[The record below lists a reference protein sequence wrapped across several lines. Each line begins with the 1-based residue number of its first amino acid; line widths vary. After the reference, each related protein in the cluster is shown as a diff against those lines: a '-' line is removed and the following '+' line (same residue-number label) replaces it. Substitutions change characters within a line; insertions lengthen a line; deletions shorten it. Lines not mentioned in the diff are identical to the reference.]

1 MEQREQQAI
10 QSLLDQDFEL
20 RKAFRQHADL
30 EKQIESFNGRPAL
43 TSSDQAMRKTLQKR
57 KLAGM
62 DRMMAIVARYTGSSG
77 ALKTS

>member
-10 QSLLDQDFEL
+10 RSLLDQDFEL
-20 RKAFRQHADL
+20 RKTFRQHADL

-43 TSSDQAMRKTLQKR
+43 TAADEALRKKLQKR

-62 DRMMAIVARYTGSSG
+62 DRMMAIVARHDTESG
-77 ALKTS
+77 VPKMS

>member
-10 QSLLDQDFEL
+10 RPLLDQDFEL
-20 RKAFRQHADL
+20 RKRFRQHADI

-43 TSSDQAMRKTLQKR
+43 TTADEALRKTLQKR

-62 DRMMAIVARYTGSSG
+62 DRMMAIVASHETGGGSPR
-77 ALKTS
+77 LN